1 MSDMPHDEKRDT
13 YLAAGLVALLWLIFL
28 CGFCEEHLTVRTSSW
43 WGACEEV
50 EDRLRDC
57 RHARLR
63 RRFRD
68 LFFPSRCFEA
78 AGLEESVGDHC
89 HQGMSTSQALMTATS
104 ILRVVSA
111 GRFDT

>member
-1 MSDMPHDEKRDT
+1 MDKKAKRNSSRSKKRAPSVRF
-13 YLAAGLVALLWLIFL
+13 YPLALLWQSFL

-50 EDRLRDC
+50 EDRLPDC

-68 LFFPSRCFEA
+68 SFFPSRCFEA
-78 AGLEESVGDHC
+78 AGLEEGVGDHC
-89 HQGMSTSQALMTATS
+89 HQGMSM
-104 ILRVVSA
+104 
-111 GRFDT
+111 